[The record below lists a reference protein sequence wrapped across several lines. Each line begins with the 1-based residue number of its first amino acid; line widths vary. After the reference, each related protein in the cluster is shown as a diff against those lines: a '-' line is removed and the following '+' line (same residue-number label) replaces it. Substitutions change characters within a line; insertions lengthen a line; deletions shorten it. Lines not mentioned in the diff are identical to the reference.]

1 MEKFIYTNTR
11 GKSVTF
17 DYSGDYLIDS
27 YDGLTSTDIE
37 PVTIKGYNQNGYTLG
52 GLTLGARHINFN
64 FLMRA
69 NTIDGLYTKRRE
81 LAEVFNPL
89 LGEGTLTYENNILSK
104 SIKCVATV
112 LPTPT
117 EKMGLMSLMNVEL
130 TANNPFWF
138 DSKES
143 LLILQGK
150 LGGLTF
156 PLRFNKNEIFAYSGS
171 TQDIEIKGDIPS
183 PIRAEFSNAAYK
195 PRLTLSNTGEFI
207 EVDTI
212 LENKEKLIITT
223 EYGNKNVL
231 LHKNSGEEET
241 AYHLITLDSSFF
253 SLPIGPNHLEFS
265 SETGEPEVKIY
276 YRNYYVG
283 V

>member
-11 GKSVTF
+11 GKSITF
-17 DYSGDYLIDS
+17 DYAGDYLIDS

-37 PVTIKGYNQNGYTLG
+37 PIAIKGYNQNGYTLG
-52 GLTLGARHINFN
+52 GLTLGARHINLN

-143 LLILQGK
+143 LLLLQGK
-150 LGGLTF
+150 VGGLSF
-156 PLRFNKNEIFAYSGS
+156 PLQFNKSLIFAYSGS
-171 TQDIEIKGDIPS
+171 NQDIEIKGDIPS
-183 PIRAEFSNAAYK
+183 PIRAEFTNAAYK

-207 EVDTI
+207 EVNTT
-212 LENKEKLIITT
+212 LEQGEKLVITT
-223 EYGNKNVL
+223 DYGNKNVL
-231 LHKNSGEEET
+231 HYNSAGET
-241 AYHLITLDSSFF
+241 ASAFHLISLSSSFF
-253 SLPIGPNHLEFS
+253 SLPIGANHLEFH